1 MRSKLSI
8 VVRTRLRGVAGEGKA
23 GYAGVGYIFAGY
35 LLVVVGVVVLTI
47 GRVTIHAGDV
57 FTIAVVVGFEFVAL
71 LVVLALFVC
80 QRSVEDVVA
89 AVDSVVISSSNW
101 WMGSSVTK
109 GSDPDPS

>member
-1 MRSKLSI
+1 MRSKLST

-35 LLVVVGVVVLTI
+35 LLVVVVVVVLTV

-57 FTIAVVVGFEFVAL
+57 FTIAVDVGFELVAL

-109 GSDPDPS
+109 GSDPEPS